1 MNVFNAV
8 KDFHRA
14 FDQPVNN
21 KPFLPGKEE
30 RELRIRL
37 IAEEFKEYTDAEE
50 ANDIVEVADALAD
63 MIYIICGTAA
73 SYGIPL
79 EAVFEEVHNS
89 NMAKLG
95 PNGKPIKREDGKIIK
110 PEGWQP
116 PDVVGVLAHQLEHV
130 LLQEEFLHENFDN

>member
-1 MNVFNAV
+1 MNVFEAV
-8 KDFHRA
+8 KAFHRA

-21 KPFLPGKEE
+21 KPFLPGKDE
-30 RELRIRL
+30 RELRYKL
-37 IAEEFKEYTDAEE
+37 MVEEFKEYTDAEE
-50 ANDIVEVADALAD
+50 QNDIVEIADALAD

-79 EAVFEEVHNS
+79 EAVFSEVHDS

-95 PNGKPIKREDGKIIK
+95 PDGKPIKREDGKIIK

-116 PDVVGVLAHQLEHV
+116 PDVVGVLAHQLENV
-130 LLQEEFLHENFDN
+130 LLQEEFLKETTED